1 MDIKDLLQEFRPISL
16 SEMDEV
22 KLLNRTDTKFVF
34 NKQQLLEILPQLTED
49 YASLEINGKRAA
61 KYKTLYFDTEDFQ
74 LYTLHHNGKK
84 NRNKVRFRSY
94 VDSDLSF
101 LEVKFKDN
109 KGRTI
114 KNRIKVDAIESE
126 LSENSTNF
134 LNKSTVGDQKL
145 EAKIWNSF
153 KRITL
158 VNLKAKERLTLDY
171 DLSFEQDGKKH
182 LLENIIVAEVKQEKT
197 SGASVFIK
205 LMRKKHISNSRISK
219 YCTGTALLNKDDGLK
234 YNLFKEKLLQL
245 KKISNESNS

>member
-1 MDIKDLLQEFRPISL
+1 MDFEKHLQDFTPISL

-34 NKQQLLEILPQLTED
+34 NNKQLLEMLPQLKAD
-49 YASLEINGKRAA
+49 YKALEIKGRRAA
-61 KYKTLYFDTEDFQ
+61 QYQTLYFDTDDFQ

-94 VDSDLSF
+94 VESDLSF

-114 KNRIKVDAIESE
+114 KNRIKVDEIESE
-126 LSENSTNF
+126 LSDESKQF
-134 LNKSTVGDQKL
+134 LINTSVGDQKL

-158 VNLKAKERLTLDY
+158 VNVAAKERLTLDF

-182 LLENIIVAEVKQEKT
+182 ELENIIIAEVKQEKASGT
-197 SGASVFIK
+197 SAFIK
-205 LMRKKHISNSRISK
+205 LMRKNRISDTRISK
-219 YCTGTALLNKDDGLK
+219 YCTGTALLNKNLK
-234 YNLFKEKLLQL
+234 HNLFKEKLLQL
-245 KKISNESNS
+245 KKISNGFNS